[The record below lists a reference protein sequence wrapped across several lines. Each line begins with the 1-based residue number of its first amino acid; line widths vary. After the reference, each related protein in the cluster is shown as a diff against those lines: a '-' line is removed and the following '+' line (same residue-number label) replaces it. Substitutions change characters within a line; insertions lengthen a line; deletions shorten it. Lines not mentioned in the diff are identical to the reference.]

1 MAKKSRI
8 ITILI
13 TSFLLLAALA
23 GCFLVYVSDYYHSDE
38 YAEEIVTDIAKVQQD
53 DPMWVFYPEVDTERN
68 VGFIFYP
75 GGKVE
80 ATAYSPLLSSLSGQG
95 ITCVLLE
102 MPFNL
107 AVFDINAAEEVY
119 PRFPDIDT
127 WYIGGHSLGGAMAS
141 SYADGASKKLTG
153 IILLGAYSVGE
164 ESIPTLAIY
173 GSQDQVLD
181 KTKLNSSQPLFMIEG
196 GNHANFG
203 NYGNQKGDGVASISR
218 EEQQQETVDS
228 ILNFIA
234 ETSSK

>member
-1 MAKKSRI
+1 MTKKRRI

-13 TSFLLLAALA
+13 ISFFLLVAVA

-38 YAEEIVTDIAKVQQD
+38 YAEEVITDIAQVQEID
-53 DPMWVFYPEVDTERN
+53 SMWVFYPEVTTDRN
-68 VGFIFYP
+68 IGLIFYP

-80 ATAYSPLLSSLSGQG
+80 ATAYAPLLSSLSEQG

-119 PRFPDIDT
+119 PRFPEIDT

-141 SYADGASKKLTG
+141 SYADGASKKLAG
-153 IILLGAYSVGE
+153 IILLGAYSVGD
-164 ESIPTLAIY
+164 ESVPTFAIY

-181 KTKLNSSQPLFMIEG
+181 KTKLNPVLPQFMIEG

-218 EEQQQETVDS
+218 EEQQQKTVDS
-228 ILNFIA
+228 ILDFIA
-234 ETSSK
+234 KTSK

>member
-1 MAKKSRI
+1 MTKKRPI
-8 ITILI
+8 ITILVI
-13 TSFLLLAALA
+13 SFFLLAVIMA
-23 GCFLVYVSDYYHSDE
+23 GCFLMYVSDYYHSDE
-38 YAEEIVTDIAKVQQD
+38 YAEEVITDIAQVQEID
-53 DPMWVFYPEVDTERN
+53 SMWVFYPEATTDRN
-68 VGFIFYP
+68 VGLIFYP

-80 ATAYSPLLSSLSGQG
+80 ASAYAPLLSSLTEQG
-95 ITCVLLE
+95 ITSVLIE

-107 AVFDINAAEEVY
+107 AVFDNNAAEEVY
-119 PRFPDIDT
+119 PQFPEIDT

-141 SYADGASKKLTG
+141 SYADGASKKLAG

-181 KTKLNSSQPLFMIEG
+181 KTKLNSSQPQFMIEG

-218 EEQQQETVDS
+218 EEQQQKTVDS
-228 ILNFIA
+228 ILDFIA
-234 ETSSK
+234 QTSK

>member
-1 MAKKSRI
+1 
-8 ITILI
+8 
-13 TSFLLLAALA
+13 
-23 GCFLVYVSDYYHSDE
+23 
-38 YAEEIVTDIAKVQQD
+38 
-53 DPMWVFYPEVDTERN
+53 
-68 VGFIFYP
+68 
-75 GGKVE
+75 
-80 ATAYSPLLSSLSGQG
+80 
-95 ITCVLLE
+95 

-119 PRFPDIDT
+119 PRFSDIDT

-141 SYADGASKKLTG
+141 SYADGASKKLAG

-181 KTKLNSSQPLFMIEG
+181 KSKLNPSQLQFMIEG

-218 EEQQQETVDS
+218 EEQQQKTVDS
-228 ILNFIA
+228 ILNFMTD
-234 ETSSK
+234 TSK